1 MATVAVVAALIGGGL
16 GATGAVVFTHQRDVK
31 PLQRQVQRLDRAVY
45 ETSSWLDRS
54 RNPSRI
60 DDLDGRV
67 SDLEGQASDL
77 ADFQAALCSSARSS
91 SSLAIWDTIALG
103 AC

>member
-54 RNPSRI
+54 RI